1 MFCWNIMGFWLELHK
16 LSNFAICWFC
26 KYIQTKFSCI
36 DLLTRFSIC
45 ALSYVGKCGILK
57 PPFSWTNIIS
67 VLKYLHTVNQ
77 ENFAPFVISRRFIP
91 QYKQLTV
98 EIENCHLFKVDD
110 VRKKPYVQKHVRTCV
125 GGQMTSRL
133 DNWTQVL
140 ATYYAHWP
148 PI

>member
-1 MFCWNIMGFWLELHK
+1 MLR
-16 LSNFAICWFC
+16 
-26 KYIQTKFSCI
+26 
-36 DLLTRFSIC
+36 LLQ
-45 ALSYVGKCGILK
+45 ADV
-57 PPFSWTNIIS
+57 
-67 VLKYLHTVNQ
+67 
-77 ENFAPFVISRRFIP
+77 FIP

-110 VRKKPYVQKHVRTCV
+110 VRKKTYVQKHVRTCV
-125 GGQMTSRL
+125 GGQMTSIL